1 MFGKHSF
8 DLEKQFVFYA
18 SYHNT
23 PINVAI
29 HILCIWPIL
38 ATGLVMFQYTPEFM
52 EAPEVFNQLPSGG
65 FLKVN
70 LALLVTLIYM
80 GKTIIVKYNIVLS
93 KILNLFSVCYVIME
107 PFAGTLGAV
116 LVSMLYV
123 HSAKMVGIGAM
134 VAGYPI
140 WKVALTIHVAAWI
153 LQFIGH
159 GVFEGKIIL

>member
-38 ATGLVMFQYTPEFM
+38 ATGLVLFQYTPEFM
-52 EAPEVFNQLPSGG
+52 AAPELFNQLPSGE
-65 FLKVN
+65 FFKIN

-80 GKTIIVKYNIVLS
+80 GKSQSFQFFNLS
-93 KILNLFSVCYVIME
+93 KM
-107 PFAGTLGAV
+107 
-116 LVSMLYV
+116 
-123 HSAKMVGIGAM
+123 
-134 VAGYPI
+134 
-140 WKVALTIHVAAWI
+140 
-153 LQFIGH
+153 
-159 GVFEGKIIL
+159 

>member
-80 GKTIIVKYNIVLS
+80 GKTIIAKY
-93 KILNLFSVCYVIME
+93 
-107 PFAGTLGAV
+107 
-116 LVSMLYV
+116 
-123 HSAKMVGIGAM
+123 
-134 VAGYPI
+134 
-140 WKVALTIHVAAWI
+140 IHC
-153 LQFIGH
+153 
-159 GVFEGKIIL
+159 KS